1 MNNLCVAHRGF
12 SAKAPENTMAAMQ
25 MAMQN
30 PYVQWVEVDV
40 QLSKDG
46 VPLLIHDFTLNRTTN
61 GRGPVKEKTWAELK
75 RLDAGSWKSKLFKG
89 ERLITLDE
97 FLKAICGRLR
107 ANIEIKTQGN
117 MYPGIEEKVVA
128 AIQEHQMEHDV
139 VLTSFEPRIL
149 AQIREIARGIRT
161 GLIIEGRPKD
171 LMLRLQLL
179 RCSLLSISHRYL
191 SAELASRAA
200 KLGISVMAWTV
211 DDARTM
217 RRVAALHEDI
227 LICTNRPDIW
237 QDTMIKT

>member
-12 SAKAPENTMAAMQ
+12 SGKAPENTMAAMH

-61 GRGPVKEKTWAELK
+61 GRGPVREKTWEELK
-75 RLDAGSWKSKLFKG
+75 RLDAGSWKSEQFKE

-97 FLKAICGRLR
+97 FLKAVCGRLR

-128 AIQEHQMEHDV
+128 AIKRHQMEHDV

-149 AQIREIARGIRT
+149 AKIREVARGIRT
-161 GLIIEGRPKD
+161 GLIIEGKPKD
-171 LMLRLQLL
+171 LLLRLQLL
-179 RCSLLSISHRYL
+179 RCSFLSISHRYL
-191 SAELASRAA
+191 SKELASRAA
-200 KLGISVMAWTV
+200 KLGISVMAWTI

-237 QDTMIKT
+237 QDAMI